1 MLKFSLQN
9 NLLFSLSSTVYL
21 MPIFLPSWPY
31 MFPTF
36 SNIFYLIS
44 KTTQL
49 LILFVFDYLLGWTS
63 LHMSTECFHFFC
75 ELPVH
80 SIYSFLSSQLYFFFF
95 FKACLFLF
103 PWKSLHRIY
112 FFFQFYSFFCYI
124 FPFMYFLHFTFTT
137 FFTFYFWKQY
147 QKICYCLTLMGLN
160 LDSTL

>member
-63 LHMSTECFHFFC
+63 LHTSTECFHFFC

-80 SIYSFLSSQLYFFFF
+80 SIYSFLSSQLYFFSFLKLVYSCF
-95 FKACLFLF
+95 LGKA
-103 PWKSLHRIY
+103 STV
-112 FFFQFYSFFCYI
+112 YI
-124 FPFMYFLHFTFTT
+124 FSSNFIVSFVIFFHLCIFYILLLQLFSHFIFENNIKKFVTV
-137 FFTFYFWKQY
+137 
-147 QKICYCLTLMGLN
+147 
-160 LDSTL
+160 